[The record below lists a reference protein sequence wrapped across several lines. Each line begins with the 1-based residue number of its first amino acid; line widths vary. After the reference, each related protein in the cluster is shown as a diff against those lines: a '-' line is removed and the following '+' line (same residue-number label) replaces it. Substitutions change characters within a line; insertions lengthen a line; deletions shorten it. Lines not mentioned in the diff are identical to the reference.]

1 MNSYKITDNNNK
13 EKKINTQTGNESQ
26 TSTPKLSKSSLE
38 DSNFKVQYQ
47 L

>member
-13 EKKINTQTGNESQ
+13 EKKNTQTGNKSQ